1 MMILLTASLLIV
13 AGYGFFLVG
22 RLGIL
27 ERLPLAL
34 GPISLDRIPLRAA
47 RRHGERILFTTDRP
61 CRWDVPAL
69 KGRYPDPKAW
79 SALRIDRTAGF
90 VAAVLKDRCAVRY
103 PDRVAI
109 MKENHLDMHVLMTAV
124 VRAGGVACPLNDR
137 FEPEKVGLYLA
148 HIGARLLV
156 SDCRTL
162 RRLIEHGAD
171 LDQIERVVVAD
182 RRDGAAGHLPSE
194 LERLLISHHPCME
207 VIWLEEALG
216 EVAGEAPPVSRGPQE
231 PLYLVHS
238 SGTTGFPKAVVL
250 KNGPQSHAV
259 RGWLCYVHLS
269 RRWDRGYLAVPNNHQ
284 AVILS
289 FNSLLLWGF
298 SVHWTG
304 EYHRDAFDAKAVL
317 QELAEGEFTG
327 YFGFPITYTQLK
339 ELPLEELG
347 LERMRF
353 WASTADASHE
363 AIVRRFVTVGR
374 AFRSLG
380 WPVHGSVF
388 LDAQGSSEVG
398 TPSVIRYVTPFTR
411 RFGRRIGR
419 PGSVP
424 FGPRIRI
431 MATHHRPAR
440 RGEVGRLE
448 VKGRTV
454 FAGYWNRD
462 DLTFEAMRDDW
473 FFTGD
478 LVREAEDG
486 HLIQLDREVDVIR
499 TRKGPIYTLPLEEEL
514 HRHPAVFDLCVYG
527 ARQLDGSQLP
537 AAAVALR
544 EGFEVTEEQLAVELN
559 HLLDAEAMLDRV
571 EILPWREFP
580 VGVTGKTLK
589 RRFRARSESRPSGHS
604 PEGVPSVPHPPPN
617 SGSSRSS
624 EPRALRN
631 IGR

>member
-1 MMILLTASLLIV
+1 MMIPLTASLLLV
-13 AGYGFFLVG
+13 AGYGLFLVG

-34 GPISLDRIPLRAA
+34 GPISLDRIPQRST
-47 RRHGERILFTTDRP
+47 RKHGDRVLFTTDRP

-79 SALRIDRTAGF
+79 SALRIDRTAGY
-90 VAAVLKDRCAVRY
+90 VAAVLSDRCGVRY

-109 MKENHLDMHVLMTAV
+109 MKENHLDMHVLMAAV

-137 FEPEKVGLYLA
+137 FESDDVGPYLT
-148 HIGARLLV
+148 HLGARVLV
-156 SDCRTL
+156 SDRQTL
-162 RRLIEHGAD
+162 RRLVADEAD
-171 LDQIERVVVAD
+171 LGQIERVVVAD
-182 RRDGAAGHLPSE
+182 RRDGAAGRAPSG
-194 LERLLISHHPCME
+194 LERLLVSHRPGVE

-216 EVAGEAPPVSRGPQE
+216 EVAGEAPPVARGPQE

-238 SGTTGFPKAVVL
+238 SGTTGLPKAVVL

-284 AVILS
+284 AVILT

-298 SVHWTG
+298 SVHWAG
-304 EYHRDAFDAKAVL
+304 AYHRDAFDAEAAA
-317 QELAEGEFTG
+317 QELAEGGFTG

-339 ELPLEELG
+339 ELPLEKYDLD
-347 LERMRF
+347 RMRF

-363 AIVRRFVTVGR
+363 VIVRRFVEVGR

-380 WPVHGSVF
+380 WPARGSVF

-431 MATHHRPAR
+431 MATRRRPAK

-448 VKGRTV
+448 VRGKTV
-454 FAGYWNRD
+454 FAGYWNRN
-462 DLTFEAMRDDW
+462 DLTFEAIRNDW

-499 TRKGPIYTLPLEEEL
+499 TRNGPVYTLPMEEEL

-527 ARQLDGSQLP
+527 ARQLDGTQLP
-537 AAAVALR
+537 AVAVALR
-544 EGFEVTEEQLAVELN
+544 EGFELSEDQLAEELN
-559 HLLDAEAMLDRV
+559 RFLGAGTMLARV

-589 RRFRARSESRPSGHS
+589 RRFRERSETGPS
-604 PEGVPSVPHPPPN
+604 P
-617 SGSSRSS
+617 RSTGMVAS
-624 EPRALRN
+624 AP
-631 IGR
+631 